1 MNLQHLRYVLEIVE
15 QGSISAAARK
25 LYISQ
30 PYLSKILMEVEKE
43 YGLTIFSREK
53 NNLTLTERGA
63 SFTLTIREILDTMQS
78 FDKTLHQLRDVNH
91 LSFSSCPT
99 AYTSE
104 AYLEFIRGS
113 SDTHLRV
120 NYQESDNN
128 TVINDVY
135 TRASEFG
142 IVIFNNEEF
151 KPIETLLRSMHL
163 AFEPLAGMRFY
174 IVTRVGHP
182 LSRLPRPV
190 RLEDLYDYSL
200 VLYPQHRPTGSHIA
214 ETAQYEYNFDCID
227 WSRIKCSTY
236 VQSRAQYYN
245 LICQTDTISFGF
257 QPFRNQESIY
267 GIVSLRA
274 APEFMSA
281 LGRDINSTLYC
292 IYPEGH
298 ALSPL
303 ATQLIRHI
311 RALHE

>member
-1 MNLQHLRYVLEIVE
+1 
-15 QGSISAAARK
+15 
-25 LYISQ
+25 
-30 PYLSKILMEVEKE
+30 
-43 YGLTIFSREK
+43 
-53 NNLTLTERGA
+53 
-63 SFTLTIREILDTMQS
+63 
-78 FDKTLHQLRDVNH
+78 
-91 LSFSSCPT
+91 
-99 AYTSE
+99 
-104 AYLEFIRGS
+104 
-113 SDTHLRV
+113 
-120 NYQESDNN
+120 
-128 TVINDVY
+128 
-135 TRASEFG
+135 
-142 IVIFNNEEF
+142 
-151 KPIETLLRSMHL
+151 
-163 AFEPLAGMRFY
+163 MRFY

-227 WSRIKCSTY
+227 WSRIKCITY